1 MKWLLFCLTAI
12 VSLLVSSCNGKEQG
26 KSDGVNTDSEE
37 NILPLPEVPATLATP
52 QDRAD
57 YIMTRFWDKMVFSDT
72 LRSHDKDFME
82 MNLVNF
88 MSLFPHGSEQ
98 ATSQSIGRLL
108 TDVAKDSVSF
118 RLVTDVLERYL
129 DDPNSPMR
137 NESHYILYLEELLRL
152 PGLSE
157 YDRMRPAYRLEI
169 AKKNRPG
176 SIATDF
182 VYTDRNGRPRTL
194 HKTKG
199 EKLLLLFYD
208 PECEHCSEILRQV
221 HESNIIKNSIDT
233 KKLTILAVYTE
244 ENRKAWD
251 ETKNSMPQEWTIG
264 IDIDSIEEN
273 ELYSIPAMPVMYLL
287 DRDKKVLLKDAFLPE
302 IEALLN
308 LRLEQ

>member
-1 MKWLLFCLTAI
+1 MKRLLFCLTAI
-12 VSLLVSSCNGKEQG
+12 VSLLVSSCNGKDQG
-26 KSDGVNTDSEE
+26 KTDGVNTVSEE
-37 NILPLPEVPATLATP
+37 NVLPLPEVPASLATP
-52 QDRAD
+52 QERAD
-57 YIMTRFWDKMVFSDT
+57 YIMTHFWDKMDFSDT

-118 RLVTDVLERYL
+118 RLVSDFLERYL

-137 NESHYILYLEELLRL
+137 NESHYILYLKELLRL

-169 AKKNRPG
+169 ARKNRPG

-182 VYTDRNGRPRTL
+182 AYTDRNGRSWTL

-199 EKLLLLFYD
+199 KFLLLLFYD

-221 HESNIIKNSIDT
+221 HESDIIRNSIN
-233 KKLTILAVYTE
+233 KKELTILAVYTE

-251 ETKNSMPQEWTIG
+251 ETKNSMPQEWTVG
-264 IDIDSIEEN
+264 IDTDSIEDN

-308 LRLEQ
+308 FRLEQ